1 MSCFSRVLVAGGTG
15 FIGSHIVDSLLR
27 QDIEVTVLD
36 NLYTGLLSN
45 VKHWK
50 NNRKF
55 RLVRGDV
62 RNSDL
67 VKREVADVDA
77 VFNEAA
83 VVSVSRSVQNP
94 ILVNEVNVGGTLNLL
109 ESCLNSGV
117 KRFIQASSASV
128 YGNTETF
135 PLSENLTPNPISPY
149 AVAELAAESYAKVFY
164 LVYGLKTVC
173 LRYFNVFG
181 PRQTLSAYSGVITV
195 FLNKLLRNQ
204 QPVILGD
211 GHQTR
216 DFVYV
221 EDVVE
226 ANMLAL
232 NTKKGVGEVFNIA
245 TGAPHTINE
254 LVSNL
259 QERLGK
265 QHLKPIY
272 KRSRP
277 GDIRNSYAS
286 IEKAEKILGYEPRFS
301 LEQGIV
307 KLVEWRLE
315 FGP

>member
-1 MSCFSRVLVAGGTG
+1 M
-15 FIGSHIVDSLLR
+15 
-27 QDIEVTVLD
+27 
-36 NLYTGLLSN
+36 
-45 VKHWK
+45 
-50 NNRKF
+50 
-55 RLVRGDV
+55 
-62 RNSDL
+62 
-67 VKREVADVDA
+67 
-77 VFNEAA
+77 
-83 VVSVSRSVQNP
+83 
-94 ILVNEVNVGGTLNLL
+94 
-109 ESCLNSGV
+109 
-117 KRFIQASSASV
+117 
-128 YGNTETF
+128 
-135 PLSENLTPNPISPY
+135 
-149 AVAELAAESYAKVFY
+149 
-164 LVYGLKTVC
+164 YGLETVC

-181 PRQTLSAYSGVITV
+181 PRQTLSAYSGVITI

-211 GHQTR
+211 GNQTR

-272 KRSRP
+272 KRPRP

-286 IEKAEKILGYEPRFS
+286 IEKAEKILGYKPRFS